1 MPVGHKGH
9 ALGEGKAVTY
19 PLAIWSLK
27 GKCDYGHGL
36 MSCTGSKK
44 PVEQDGR
51 PHWTTNVK
59 HTRGTKEG
67 LRKYQ
72 THRVSEVRTEGRP

>member
-19 PLAIWSLK
+19 SLAIWSLK

-36 MSCTGSKK
+36 MSCRGSKK

-51 PHWTTNVK
+51 PHWTTSVK

-72 THRVSEVRTEGRP
+72 THRVSEVRTEG